1 MVYSLG
7 NRMVIGIRPGPVE
20 VSVRPWLALY
30 TECPLPSVCC
40 AAVLCAAS
48 SSSRSSSSSSSS
60 SSRCSSSS
68 CSWPLAARHVR
79 RPSLFRAENARD
91 ETERKRETKKDRE
104 SEQTE
109 SSTVRSTVRRM
120 RV

>member
-48 SSSRSSSSSSSS
+48 SSSRSSSSSSS
-60 SSRCSSSS
+60 
-68 CSWPLAARHVR
+68 WPLAARHVR